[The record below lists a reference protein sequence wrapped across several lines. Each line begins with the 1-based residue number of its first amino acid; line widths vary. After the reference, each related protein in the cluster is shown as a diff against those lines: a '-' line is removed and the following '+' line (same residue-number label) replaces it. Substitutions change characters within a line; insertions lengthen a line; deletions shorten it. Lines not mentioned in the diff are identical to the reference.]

1 MAIWNK
7 NTETRRR
14 ISPGRFHQNGKIN
27 SLNHRDM
34 GEPHGNIPPKAN
46 KRILRWDIRW
56 RQPLPNAKVIGAVGW
71 HGGCPKFKDHKA
83 AQQTIPFVG
92 YRVIDLSP
100 FPWAKQPGVPYSTP
114 HHVWHH
120 WRLRTSNVS
129 RPSRARC
136 DVRPCSPMVVSS

>member
-14 ISPGRFHQNGKIN
+14 ISPGTFHQNGKIN

-92 YRVIDLSP
+92 YRL
-100 FPWAKQPGVPYSTP
+100 VPISLGKTTWST
-114 HHVWHH
+114 
-120 WRLRTSNVS
+120 L
-129 RPSRARC
+129 
-136 DVRPCSPMVVSS
+136 